1 MAPSITFPTNG
12 QEFFAYEQ
20 TDEIFTCMA
29 SGYPAP
35 SISFLYKGQLLDN
48 TERIPMSAEETLA
61 DRVMLGNDTVI
72 MNILTGLYE
81 VARSLMLFNVVGT
94 DSGDFYCS
102 SSANIPGIGI
112 MSSDVS
118 FSLLIYCK

>member
-1 MAPSITFPTNG
+1 MAKS
-12 QEFFAYEQ
+12 FFAYEQ

-48 TERIPMSAEETLA
+48 TERIPMSAGEALA

-72 MNILTGLYE
+72 MNTLTGLYE
-81 VARSLMLFNVVGT
+81 VAIRLMLFDVVGN
-94 DSGDFYCS
+94 DSGNFNCLS
-102 SSANIPGIGI
+102 ST
-112 MSSDVS
+112 
-118 FSLLIYCK
+118 K

>member
-48 TERIPMSAEETLA
+48 TERIPMSAGEALA
-61 DRVMLGNDTVI
+61 DRVMLGNETVI
-72 MNILTGLYE
+72 MNTLTGLYE
-81 VARSLMLFNVVGT
+81 VARSLNIFDVMGN

-102 SSANIPGIGI
+102 SLANIPGIGV
-112 MSSDVS
+112 MFSDVS
-118 FSLLIYCK
+118 FSLLVYCK